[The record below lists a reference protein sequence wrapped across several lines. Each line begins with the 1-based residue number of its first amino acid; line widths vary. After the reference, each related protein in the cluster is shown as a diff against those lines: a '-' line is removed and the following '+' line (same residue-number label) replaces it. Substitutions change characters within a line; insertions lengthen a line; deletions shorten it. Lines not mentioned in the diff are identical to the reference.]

1 MEEACEV
8 CIFVALWLDR
18 SLHSQ
23 QTAVDADI
31 NTKPHK
37 HVLLIQV
44 TQQTLAFLKMC
55 GVKHWSNNNNRK
67 KKEDAEKL
75 QCLFGD

>member
-8 CIFVALWLDR
+8 CIFVALWLDSTTNCSGCRHQHKASQTR
-18 SLHSQ
+18 SIDS
-23 QTAVDADI
+23 
-31 NTKPHK
+31 
-37 HVLLIQV
+37 IQV